1 MSFVFEFFKWC
12 PVCYYKCM
20 ALLVTYVFQKWPQC
34 FFQMKDVLQITPHE
48 IKDTLTEMA
57 YSLIEAGLIKK
68 TKKYKGPEG
77 GEQEE
82 EGEKKEEGEGT
93 EGEDKPKENGD
104 VKDED
109 KNEDDL
115 KKVRWSLTIKM
126 TVNK

>member
-1 MSFVFEFFKWC
+1 MSLRFSNDDVSAITCITSLRYWRPLC
-12 PVCYYKCM
+12 SRNDLCGV
-20 ALLVTYVFQKWPQC
+20 

-48 IKDTLTEMA
+48 IKDTLIEMA

-68 TKKYKGPEG
+68 TKKYKGPGG

-82 EGEKKEEGEGT
+82 DGEKKEEGEGT

-115 KKVRWSLTIKM
+115 KKVR
-126 TVNK
+126 

>member
-1 MSFVFEFFKWC
+1 MSFVFKVFKWWC
-12 PVCYYKCM
+12 VCYYM
-20 ALLVTYVFQKWPQC
+20 YNFMSLLETSVFQKWPPWF

-48 IKDTLTEMA
+48 IKDTLIEMA

-68 TKKYKGPEG
+68 TKKYKGPGG

-82 EGEKKEEGEGT
+82 DGEKKEEGEGT

-115 KKVRWSLTIKM
+115 KKVRWS
-126 TVNK
+126 

>member
-1 MSFVFEFFKWC
+1 MMMC
-12 PVCYYKCM
+12 
-20 ALLVTYVFQKWPQC
+20 LLLHVLLHCVIGDLCVPEMTSVG

-48 IKDTLTEMA
+48 IKDTLIEMA

-68 TKKYKGPEG
+68 TKKYKGPGG

-82 EGEKKEEGEGT
+82 DGEKKEEGEGT

-115 KKVRWSLTIKM
+115 KKVR
-126 TVNK
+126 